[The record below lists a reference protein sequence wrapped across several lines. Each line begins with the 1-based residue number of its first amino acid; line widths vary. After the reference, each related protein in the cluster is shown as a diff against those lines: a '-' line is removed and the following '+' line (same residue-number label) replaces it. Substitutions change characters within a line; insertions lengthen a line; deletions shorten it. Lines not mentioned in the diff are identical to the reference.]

1 MRKLMEYHI
10 ISGRVVETRRSYL
23 PCRGEPKKQ
32 RGTRRAGASSEKK
45 INLNERQEKQRL
57 ARILNTN
64 FEEGGYMITLKYS
77 GVRLPESYDAAREE
91 GEKLMR
97 KLRLLCKKEGVELR
111 RVLVTANWSPKRNGA
126 ARFHHHVVI
135 NKIPLAILERL
146 WPDGEMYIETLRAG
160 DLSHLAA
167 YLCDNVRLEE
177 KGRKKWS
184 PSRNLQKPIF
194 TEPTPVQQVDGIQA
208 PEGAEE
214 ISQTPTYN
222 EDGRQVGCYM
232 RCTLP
237 ARPEIRGNRIYL
249 KKAKRGGHKRE

>member
-77 GVRLPESYDAAREE
+77 GARLPESYDAAREE
-91 GEKLMR
+91 GEKLIR

-135 NKIPLAILERL
+135 NKIPLSILEKL